1 MDKAK
6 SVQFSKNWWPVIQ
19 WQKRQGRHWRHIFI
33 SHSHKDT
40 RIQKHEAK
48 CDCAHLSS
56 SELQLLLQNSGYW
69 VYANTR
75 AGTRTSGGF
84 ASLTRKSNS
93 GIRDI
98 FSTCPSLSHH
108 RMWCARVRCQLIPNF
123 SQYLSLHRRTLPSKC
138 QNKPT
143 NSQFRVV
150 EIICEDLKTQ
160 YIFPPCPTLL
170 AWLKYYN
177 SPNRIGH

>member
-1 MDKAK
+1 MAKKAGSPLEK
-6 SVQFSKNWWPVIQ
+6 YFYFSFTSIQ
-19 WQKRQGRHWRHIFI
+19 
-33 SHSHKDT
+33 
-40 RIQKHEAK
+40 RIQKYEAK
-48 CDCAHLSS
+48 CDCAHLSC

-160 YIFPPCPTLL
+160 YIFPPSPTLL